1 MQTQIFHCELN
12 THTPKEKDKL
22 NKTNQALHVELTAVY
37 VETNK
42 LLNYR
47 NPKTNTPE
55 LK

>member
-12 THTPKEKDKL
+12 THTHKQKDKL
-22 NKTNQALHVELTAVY
+22 NKTNQAIHVEQTAVH

-42 LLNYR
+42 LLNCH